1 MEWTQQF
8 VNKNMTQS
16 ANPLTEDTTWID
28 NMTTPVTP
36 TTNPELWYQWYAVLK
51 EDAPE
56 IMDQFVENTAA
67 KMELTVDYFV
77 AEFLPNE

>member
-8 VNKNMTQS
+8 VIKNMTQY
-16 ANPLTEDTTWID
+16 ANPPIEYTTWID

-36 TTNPELWYQWYAVLK
+36 ATNPELWYQWYAILK

-56 IMDQFVENTAA
+56 IVDQFVENTAA
-67 KMELTVDYFV
+67 KMELTVDYFMG
-77 AEFLPNE
+77 EFL